1 MTKPR
6 SLLEQTLWP
15 RSTRSR
21 AAILALSA
29 YMLLYLTWQVW
40 HWTPGRQQYGQAFLP
55 LMDAAAL
62 YATLVAVG
70 RCAGS
75 ARLRSFWQL
84 MSIAVAAQLIA
95 DVLLLAN
102 VIKHKVPPFPSPAD
116 PFFLTFYVLLFL
128 ALLRVPVAPV
138 SRARRI
144 RILLDGATIVIG
156 GGAVVWYFVLGPTAI
171 AGEESTLASIVSIAY
186 PVGDL
191 ILLAGLAA
199 VLLRRVPDVLRVP
212 LLLIAAGMLCSIVAD
227 VVYGYGELHDTYTN
241 GDPIDTLYML
251 EFALFALA
259 GASQQPVR
267 PEDISLHVSQ
277 WRQPSTRASWLPY
290 LAAPIGFGLLL
301 GVDWTHPFF
310 PELSLV
316 VIALLIG
323 TLIAARQYLALR
335 ELARAERALR
345 ESELRF
351 RAIFDNAGV
360 GIAFSDIE
368 GPAII
373 DFNQTFSRMVGYTP
387 AELRGQDFNAIT
399 HPDDI
404 ALFQALTPDTLQGFQ
419 RELRVLHRD
428 GHELWGSLTL
438 SLLHDTEGTP
448 RFIIGALQDI
458 TQRKEAEKTKDEF
471 LSVVGHELRTP
482 LTSIRGSL
490 GLLEGGVLGE
500 LPEEAT
506 SILSIA
512 VINTDRLV
520 RLINDILD
528 VERLSSG
535 RVEIALNPV
544 KATDLVHQATQT
556 VQVTATLSQ
565 VKLQSEA
572 TDLLVCADHDR
583 IIQVL
588 VNLIGNA
595 IKFSPPE
602 STITTTVTADDGW
615 ATFSIQDQGRGIPAD
630 RIEAIFERFR
640 QIDASDAR
648 EKGGTGLGLP
658 IARSIVEHHG
668 GRMWAES
675 TPGAGSTFHFTLP
688 LHGEQVTALVCGHRH
703 HPESNG
709 AAYLAELQSITP
721 TLASSAVLIVE
732 DDPTLGQILEET
744 LNHQGVPTQLVR
756 TAQAAVERIRHTR
769 PKILLLDLML
779 PGDDGFTVIER
790 LRGEGLLA
798 DTPLLVYT
806 ALDLN
811 EQDRERLQL
820 AHTEFYSKATST
832 PQDIQTR
839 VSELL
844 TPTGDHTT

>member
-1 MTKPR
+1 MPKPR
-6 SLLEQTLWP
+6 SVLEQTVWP
-15 RSTRSR
+15 RGTRSR
-21 AAILALSA
+21 AAILALGA

-55 LMDAAAL
+55 LIDAAAL
-62 YATLVAVG
+62 YATLVAHR

-75 ARLRSFWQL
+75 ERLRSFWRL
-84 MSIAVAAQLIA
+84 MSLAIAAELIA
-95 DVLLLAN
+95 DILLLAN

-116 PFFLTFYVLLFL
+116 PFFLAFYVLLFL

-138 SRARRI
+138 SKARRV
-144 RILLDGATIVIG
+144 RIWLDGATIVIG

-171 AGEESTLASIVSIAY
+171 AGEESTLATAISIAY

-212 LLLIAAGMLCSIVAD
+212 LLLIAAGMLCSIIAD
-227 VVYGYGELHDTYTN
+227 VIYGYGVLHDTYTN

-259 GASQQPVR
+259 GSSQQRVQPG
-267 PEDISLHVSQ
+267 DIGVDMSQ
-277 WRQPSTRASWLPY
+277 WRQASTRASWLPY
-290 LAAPIGFGLLL
+290 LAAPIGFVLLL

-335 ELARAERALR
+335 ELARAEGELR

-368 GPAII
+368 GPTII
-373 DFNQTFSRMVGYTP
+373 DINQTFSQMVGYTP

-404 ALFQALTPDTLQGFQ
+404 ALFQALTPDKLQGFQ
-419 RELRVLHRD
+419 RELRVLHHD

-438 SLLHDTEGTP
+438 SLLRDTEGTP

-458 TQRKEAEKTKDEF
+458 TQRKEAEKIKDEF

-500 LPEEAT
+500 LPDEAT

-512 VINTDRLV
+512 VTNTDRLV

-535 RVEIALNPV
+535 RVEIELTPI
-544 KATDLVHQATQT
+544 KATDLVYQATQT
-556 VQVTATLSQ
+556 VQGTATLSRL
-565 VKLQSEA
+565 KLHNET
-572 TDLLVCADHDR
+572 TDLLVCADNDR
-583 IIQVL
+583 VIQVL
-588 VNLIGNA
+588 VNLLGNA
-595 IKFSPPE
+595 IKFSQPE
-602 STITTTVTADDGW
+602 STITTTVTAQDGW
-615 ATFSIQDQGRGIPAD
+615 ARFSVQDEGRGIPTD
-630 RIEAIFERFR
+630 RLEVIFERFR
-640 QIDASDAR
+640 QIDSSDAR

-668 GRMWAES
+668 GHIWAES
-675 TPGAGSTFHFTLP
+675 TPGHGSTFHFTLP
-688 LHGEQVTALVCGHRH
+688 LHGEQITTLLCGHRLD
-703 HPESNG
+703 PNSNG
-709 AAYLAELQSITP
+709 TAYLAELQNISP
-721 TLASSAVLIVE
+721 ALAPGAVLIVE
-732 DDPTLGQILEET
+732 DDPSLGQILEET

-756 TAQAAVERIRHTR
+756 TAQAAVERIRHTK

-779 PGDDGFTVIER
+779 PGDSGFTVIER

-811 EQDRERLQL
+811 QQDHERLQL
-820 AHTEFYSKATST
+820 GHTEFYSKATNT

-844 TPTGDHTT
+844 TLNGDHTT